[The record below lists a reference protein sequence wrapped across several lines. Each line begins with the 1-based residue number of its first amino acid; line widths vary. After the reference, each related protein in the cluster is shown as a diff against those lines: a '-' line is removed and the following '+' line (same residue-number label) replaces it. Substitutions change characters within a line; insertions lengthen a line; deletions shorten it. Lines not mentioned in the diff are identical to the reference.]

1 MNKTN
6 TNRGFTL
13 IELLVVISL
22 IGTLSTIVLA
32 ALGGT
37 REKANDAKK
46 AAEVRSV
53 GTALKIF
60 SMNNN
65 GTAPGNYLSSAGTF
79 SSTNLD
85 PASAMPAKEGYST
98 ASTQAYNKSMDE
110 LVDAGILS
118 TRPKSS
124 DNSYSYFDYGGPDGQ
139 GAAFFVSQN
148 GICGF
153 SFTGSDGV
161 TYGTV
166 TGADGKCWLDR
177 NLGATQV
184 AVSSTDT
191 ASYGWSYQWG
201 RPRDGH
207 QIPTSGTIAT
217 KSTGDVPGHANFIT
231 SSASP
236 FDWRDPQNHVLWQGA
251 NGVNNPCPSG
261 FRLPTQTE
269 WLALISA
276 ANITNSSTA
285 FSSTLKIPLAGYRT
299 QSGTVAYRGTQGRYW
314 SSSQLDTGS
323 YYVDIRSTGVWPDG
337 GTSHAVGL
345 SVRCIKN

>member
-1 MNKTN
+1 MNKIN

-46 AAEVRSV
+46 AVEVRSV
-53 GTALKIF
+53 DTALKMF

-65 GTAPGNYLSSAGTF
+65 GTAPGNYNVNGSFNEGGGGNVPAAEGT
-79 SSTNLD
+79 
-85 PASAMPAKEGYST
+85 P
-98 ASTQAYNKSMDE
+98 AYNKSMGE
-110 LVDAGILS
+110 LVTAGLLP
-118 TRPKSS
+118 TVPRSS
-124 DNSYSYFDYGGPDGQ
+124 DNSYSYFDYGGSEGQ
-139 GAAFFVSQN
+139 GATFFVTWN
-148 GICGF
+148 GVCGS
-153 SFTGSDGV
+153 SFKGSDGI

-166 TGADGKCWLDR
+166 TGADGNCWLDR
-177 NLGATQV
+177 NLGATRV
-184 AVSSTDT
+184 ATLSNDT
-191 ASYGWSYQWG
+191 SSYGWLYQWG

-207 QIPTSGTIAT
+207 QITTSGTIST

-261 FRLPTQTE
+261 FRLPTWTE
-269 WLALISA
+269 WAALVSA
-276 ANITNSSTA
+276 ANITNGTTA
-285 FSSTLKIPLAGYRT
+285 FNSTLKIPLAGYRSVQTANLTFGGSIGYYWSST
-299 QSGTVAYRGTQGRYW
+299 QSGTGARTLYIEPGWVNPVAAY
-314 SSSQLDTGS
+314 
-323 YYVDIRSTGVWPDG
+323 
-337 GTSHAVGL
+337 SHGAGMP
-345 SVRCIKN
+345 VRCIKN